1 MESFLHGVFSA
12 RNTYNSENVENSM
25 DEQETEANEENSL
38 TGSASVTGNGGTYT
52 DIQTGVDTGG
62 TDSNEIVATT
72 ESASADKEGGIGDST
87 NRYQNHFKIPV
98 GGVKKY
104 KRKAVEMNETERR
117 MEEAYEIMKQCRNA
131 KPPKPTL
138 CTAYGQLVATRLGD
152 VKRSEQDYYDE
163 RDRQFI
169 LQGNNEPLPI
179 SSVSFSI
186 SRTNLPSI
194 C

>member
-1 MESFLHGVFSA
+1 MESFLHGVLSA

-25 DEQETEANEENSL
+25 DEQKTEANKEDSL

-72 ESASADKEGGIGDST
+72 KSASADKEGGIGNST

-98 GGVKKY
+98 GEY

-138 CTAYGQLVATRLGD
+138 CTAYGQLVATRLETL
-152 VKRSEQDYYDE
+152 SEVN
-163 RDRQFI
+163 RI
-169 LQGNNEPLPI
+169 IMMNEI
-179 SSVSFSI
+179 D
-186 SRTNLPSI
+186 NLFFRATMSHY
-194 C
+194 